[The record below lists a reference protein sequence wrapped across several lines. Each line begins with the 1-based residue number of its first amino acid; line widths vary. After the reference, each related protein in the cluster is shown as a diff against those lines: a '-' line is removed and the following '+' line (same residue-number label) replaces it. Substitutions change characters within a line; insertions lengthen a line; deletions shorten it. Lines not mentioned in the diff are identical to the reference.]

1 MARGVQEARTALIA
15 PRNRRAPLIEAGAT
29 LSVWPALVM
38 GLGRLLGQRSG
49 CVFLPGPHTRAAE
62 LRDATLSRVAY
73 PSSLRYFR
81 PPPKQR
87 AEPIVDP
94 RCTTGRTLSLAQLGY
109 WHRPVR
115 RMHMIFAA
123 PIVERNALQSG
134 TLQHFDVA
142 RLIVCNRQ
150 DRVSECQ
157 TGCGDLLHI
166 VAEVGRD
173 LLPCR
178 MNRRERERPRSG
190 DQGLGESGK

>member
-1 MARGVQEARTALIA
+1 LRAV
-15 PRNRRAPLIEAGAT
+15 RRSP
-29 LSVWPALVM
+29 VWPALVM

-49 CVFLPGPHTRAAE
+49 CVFLPGPAHKKSAAE

-115 RMHMIFAA
+115 RMYMIFAA
-123 PIVERNALQSG
+123 PIVERHALQSG

-142 RLIVCNRQ
+142 RLFVCNRQ

-157 TGCGDLLHI
+157 TGCGDLLRI

-178 MNRRERERPRSG
+178 VTRSPSKRRVRTPHHR
-190 DQGLGESGK
+190 